1 MISISDEAMKQLL
14 TQSRNYSLVI
24 LKSGPKRHEP
34 GVEKIIWEHGRR
46 NMELRAEGILSVVCP
61 VADDGEVRGI
71 GIFNASIEETKRI
84 MEDDPGVRAD
94 VFVYKVHP
102 CRAFPGDSLPE

>member
-1 MISISDEAMKQLL
+1 MTITDEEMKQLL
-14 TQSRNYSLVI
+14 TTSRNFSLVI

-46 NMELRAEGILSVVCP
+46 NMDLRAEGILSIVCP
-61 VADDGEVRGI
+61 VVDDGEVRGI
-71 GIFNASIEETKRI
+71 GIFNTSIEETRRI

-94 VFVYKVHP
+94 VFVYEIHP
-102 CRAFPGDSLPE
+102 CRAFPGDCLPN